1 MAEHEISGEFSEEPA
16 DDKHRHPSLIR
27 AIDRIQDYYSLCAY
41 LPSPIKEEQR
51 DVERFARFWGVL
63 DELILFHI
71 FEDFEPLVDSLAI

>member
-41 LPSPIKEEQR
+41 LPSPVQR
-51 DVERFARFWGVL
+51 SREMLADLQDSGVFWTN
-63 DELILFHI
+63 
-71 FEDFEPLVDSLAI
+71 